1 MTIWDIMTYAA
12 WGISGLLLLWMLADM
27 FRVDREYAEDLLMS
41 SREGVDELI
50 EHGGLKAPPAERG

>member
-27 FRVDREYAEDLLMS
+27 IRVDREYEEDLLMS

-50 EHGGLKAPPAERG
+50 EHGGLKVPPAERG